1 MRRDAVRVRLFFF
14 DVLKNFVERAT
25 KGIRQLECE
34 LERRRIFSRFER
46 NDGLT
51 RDTAGVREFRLRHLR
66 ARQAPLTD
74 AIDDAQSLP
83 GPGAR

>member
-25 KGIRQLECE
+25 KGIRQFECE
-34 LERRRIFSRFER
+34 LERRGIFSRFER

-51 RDTAGVREFRLRHLR
+51 SDTTGFREFRLRHLR
-66 ARQAPLTD
+66 ARKAPFAN
-74 AIDDAQSLP
+74 AIDDAQAFA
-83 GPGAR
+83 GPDER